1 MKSILSICCL
11 LALQAGSAAYAQE
24 HPYKVSN
31 TFHIKSEGGW
41 DYLAVHENNLYVSH
55 GTQVIVL
62 DKAKGDSVGVIPNTT
77 GVHGIAFANGKG
89 YTTNGKLN
97 NLTVFD
103 LKTNAVLK
111 QVAVGEKP
119 DAIMLDAFSGH
130 LVVCNGKSGN
140 LSIVDPATDQVVAT
154 IALNGKPETAVSDD
168 KGTVFVNLEDKNSI
182 AVVDMKAGK
191 LLHTWALSAEGP
203 TGLAFDKQTR
213 RLFAGCDKQ
222 LVVVNADNGKIVK
235 TLPIGEDCD
244 GVAFDEATKTIF
256 AANGSGSVTIIKE
269 EAKDNFKVVQTLATK
284 TGARTI
290 TLDPQTHIVYLPTA
304 EFQQGNF
311 EGKRPPMVPGTFQVL
326 AVK

>member
-11 LALQAGSAAYAQE
+11 LAIQAGSAAYAQE
-24 HPYKVSN
+24 HPYKVAN

-41 DYLAVHENNLYVSH
+41 DYLAVHESKLYVSH
-55 GTQVIVL
+55 GTQVIIL

-97 NLTVFD
+97 NLSVFD

-119 DAIMLDAFSGH
+119 DAIMLDGFSGH
-130 LVVCNGKSGN
+130 LVVCNGRSSN

-154 IALNGKPETAVSDD
+154 IPVGGKPETAVSDD
-168 KGTVFVNLEDKNSI
+168 KGLVYVNLEDKNSI

-191 LLHTWALSAEGP
+191 VISTWALSAEGP
-203 TGLAFDKQTR
+203 TGLAFDKQSR
-213 RLFAGCDKQ
+213 RLFAGCDKE
-222 LVVVNADNGKIVK
+222 LVVLNADNGKVVTK
-235 TLPIGEDCD
+235 LPIGEDCD
-244 GVAFDEATKTIF
+244 GVAFDAATTTIF
-256 AANGSGSVTIIKE
+256 AANGSGTVTVIKE
-269 EAKDNFKVVQTLATK
+269 EAHDRFKVAQTVTTK
-284 TGARTI
+284 KGARTI
-290 TLDPQTHIVYLPTA
+290 TLDPETHIVYLPTA
-304 EFQQGNF
+304 EFQTGSF
-311 EGKRPPMVPGTFQVL
+311 DGKRPPMIPGTFQVL